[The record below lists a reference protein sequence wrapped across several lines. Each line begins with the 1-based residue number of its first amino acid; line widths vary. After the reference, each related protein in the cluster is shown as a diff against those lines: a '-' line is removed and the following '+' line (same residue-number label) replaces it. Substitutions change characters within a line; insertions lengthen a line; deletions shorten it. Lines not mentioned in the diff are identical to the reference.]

1 MALWIYGHHAVIA
14 ALNNPRRHC
23 HRLYCGEDI
32 ASSLGT
38 LTVPVSIVDKTFFQ
52 KKFGFGAV
60 HQGIALETEPLAPV
74 PLQDFLTAHAED
86 EALGMAVFDHITDP
100 QNAGAMVR
108 SAAALGLKGIVLT
121 HQHSV
126 DPQNPALIKAA
137 SGAIE
142 HIPLMVVTNL
152 VQSLEMMK
160 KNHIWVVGLDERG
173 EKTLLDSDLKGRIA
187 LVLGAEGDG
196 LRRLTK
202 STCDWLI
209 RLPTQKSFST
219 LNVSNAAALAFY
231 EFHRQNGV

>member
-1 MALWIYGHHAVIA
+1 
-14 ALNNPRRHC
+14 
-23 HRLYCGEDI
+23 
-32 ASSLGT
+32 
-38 LTVPVSIVDKTFFQ
+38 
-52 KKFGFGAV
+52 
-60 HQGIALETEPLAPV
+60 
-74 PLQDFLTAHAED
+74 
-86 EALGMAVFDHITDP
+86 MAVFDHITDP